1 MKFNIKSLLSCFS
14 IKWKILSIA
23 FISSIG
29 FIIYLSLNLST
40 SLDNEKRLSDI
51 ENIFFPILAH
61 ADANLVNLD
70 KMSEVFKASVSSSE
84 EDMLESAKKIHDD
97 IHLSLAELE
106 SLQPE
111 SADYF
116 KSLHSNLHDYY
127 TNARSLSL
135 DLINGNADMSK
146 IGDRIKKMQDGQE
159 MNKVTFSG
167 FRESMHE
174 QFVSTL
180 HKAQEVSYQ
189 ALVIGLATG
198 VIVIALMI
206 LTALLVSNVITK
218 SMNNVIASL
227 DEMSTGTADLTAR
240 LDETSKDELGKLVVS
255 FNRFIEKLQGIMA
268 NVKDTT
274 DNLGN
279 MSDEMQNIAN
289 DVDNTM
295 SQQQDNTI
303 QVATAITE
311 MTATVAEV
319 AKHADAASVEAN
331 EALNHTINGKQVVQ
345 DTVNSMESLSGE
357 VDRVS
362 DVIQNLA
369 LESDKIGGVLSVI
382 RGISE
387 QTNLLALNAAIEAA
401 RAGEQ
406 GRGFAVV
413 ADEVRTLASRTQ
425 EATLEIQTMIDLLQ
439 KGSADAVTAMGVGK
453 DRTHESV
460 AQAGKASEALAH
472 IANSIEKI
480 NEMNTQIASATEEQ
494 SAVSHDIDAKT
505 SSISQLAETSRN
517 GTRKAAATS
526 AGLGELAVNLQKLVG
541 KYRI

>member
-526 AGLGELAVNLQKLVG
+526 AGLGELAVNLQELVG

>member
-240 LDETSKDELGKLVVS
+240 LDETNKDELGKLVVS

-460 AQAGKASEALAH
+460 AQAGKA
-472 IANSIEKI
+472 
-480 NEMNTQIASATEEQ
+480 
-494 SAVSHDIDAKT
+494 
-505 SSISQLAETSRN
+505 
-517 GTRKAAATS
+517 
-526 AGLGELAVNLQKLVG
+526 
-541 KYRI
+541 